1 MSYSVLSKPRIIRA
15 KLGNDDHD
23 ERGAVGKDGAGTQKV
38 QVKSTGVRKGT
49 ASSKDTGT
57 TTGKGVGKN
66 IDTCTAEGST
76 TVLRRCAATHQ
87 RSTLQESAPK
97 TTYSYGAY
105 SVTVPDQKKWS
116 NLQKKA
122 TAELAA
128 LEKLKRRN
136 IGHVSITPR
145 AVGGKLT
152 QEEVR
157 RRQQQ
162 NFSKAEIIQE
172 SYRRIGRRRML
183 FLFSRRAEISG
194 QQSPKKET

>member
-1 MSYSVLSKPRIIRA
+1 MSYSVLRKPRINRE

-23 ERGAVGKDGAGTQKV
+23 ERGAKGKGGFGTQKV
-38 QVKSTGVRKGT
+38 KVKGTGLRKGITT
-49 ASSKDTGT
+49 AADIST
-57 TTGKGVGKN
+57 TTCKEVGKS
-66 IDTCTAEGST
+66 IDTSTAKGNT

-87 RSTLQESAPK
+87 RSTLQKSAQK

-105 SVTVPDQKKWS
+105 SVTVPDQKKRS

-122 TAELAA
+122 SAELAT
-128 LEKLKRRN
+128 LEKLKRQN

-145 AVGGKLT
+145 AVGGTLT

-162 NFSKAEIIQE
+162 NFGKAEIAQP
-172 SYRRIGRRRML
+172 
-183 FLFSRRAEISG
+183 EISG

>member
-15 KLGNDDHD
+15 KS
-23 ERGAVGKDGAGTQKV
+23 VGKGGEGTQKV
-38 QVKSTGVRKGT
+38 QVKSTGVRKGMTT
-49 ASSKDTGT
+49 AKD
-57 TTGKGVGKN
+57 TGKGVGKN
-66 IDTCTAEGST
+66 IDTCTAEGRT
-76 TVLRRCAATHQ
+76 TVLPRCAATHQ
-87 RSTLQESAPK
+87 RSILQESAPK
-97 TTYSYGAY
+97 ITYSYGAY

-122 TAELAA
+122 TEELAA

-162 NFSKAEIIQE
+162 NFSKAEIIQ
-172 SYRRIGRRRML
+172 
-183 FLFSRRAEISG
+183 AEISG

>member
-1 MSYSVLSKPRIIRA
+1 MVAQVLP
-15 KLGNDDHD
+15 NF
-23 ERGAVGKDGAGTQKV
+23 
-38 QVKSTGVRKGT
+38 
-49 ASSKDTGT
+49 
-57 TTGKGVGKN
+57 
-66 IDTCTAEGST
+66 ID
-76 TVLRRCAATHQ
+76 LPPK
-87 RSTLQESAPK
+87 RSFFEVVTLNR
-97 TTYSYGAY
+97 SYGAY

-122 TAELAA
+122 TEELAA

-162 NFSKAEIIQE
+162 NFSKAEIIQ
-172 SYRRIGRRRML
+172 
-183 FLFSRRAEISG
+183 AEISG